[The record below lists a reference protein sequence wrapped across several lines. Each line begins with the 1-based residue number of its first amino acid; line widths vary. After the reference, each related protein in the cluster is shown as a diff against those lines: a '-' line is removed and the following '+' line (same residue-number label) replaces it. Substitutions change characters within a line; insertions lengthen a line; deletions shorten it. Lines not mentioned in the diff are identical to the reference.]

1 MTMNTIRK
9 EKTMATSIN
18 MSLFGLHYYDPT
30 IFDDMV
36 IPDQLDKDV
45 LINNLILECAEMTI
59 LYPSA
64 DMMKKA
70 IGYWSQMRIHA
81 WERMQEVLYE
91 KYDPFI
97 NIKRDELRTI
107 TQEPDLIDTGESIS
121 KVNAWNDG
129 TGVERDRNNITNTRK
144 GKVTTTETF
153 HVEGDSA
160 ITDAQDVARKEMELR
175 IKYDLYNYIV
185 SDFKQRFCLQIY

>member
-1 MTMNTIRK
+1 MSRNTIRK
-9 EKTMATSIN
+9 EKTMATSLN

-36 IPDQLDKDV
+36 IPDQLDRDV
-45 LINNLILECAEMTI
+45 LISNIVLECAEMTI

-70 IGYWSQMRIHA
+70 IGYWSQMRLHA
-81 WERMQEVLYE
+81 WDRMAEVLYE

-97 NIKRDELRTI
+97 NIKRDETRTI
-107 TQEPDLIDTGESIS
+107 TQDRDLKDNGTSIG
-121 KVNAWNDG
+121 KVNAWNSG
-129 TGVERDRNNITNTRK
+129 TGTERDRNEVTNAQT
-144 GKVTTTETF
+144 GKVVTTETF

-185 SDFKQRFCLQIY
+185 SDFKQRFCLSIY

>member
-1 MTMNTIRK
+1 MS
-9 EKTMATSIN
+9 TSIN

-36 IPDQLDKDV
+36 IPDQIDRDV
-45 LINNLILECAEMTI
+45 LIPNIIMECAELPL

-64 DMMKKA
+64 DMMKQA
-70 IGYWSQMRIHA
+70 IGYWSQMRLHA
-81 WERMQEVLYE
+81 WERMAEVLYE

-97 NIKRDELRTI
+97 NIKRDEVRTI
-107 TQEPDLIDTGESIS
+107 EQDRNLKDDGVSIGS
-121 KVNAWNDG
+121 VNAWNSG
-129 TGVERDRNNITNTRK
+129 TNTERDRNTSTNEYT
-144 GKVTTTETF
+144 GKVITKETF

-175 IKYDLYNYIV
+175 IKYDLCKYIV
-185 SDFKQRFCLQIY
+185 KDFKLRFCLQIY